1 MSFRVGIGFDVHR
14 LAEGYDLWLGGV
26 KVSHSKGS
34 VGHSDGD
41 VLIHAICDAMLGA
54 AALRDIGYHFPDND
68 PTLKGIDS
76 KILLK
81 RTLSIIQDSGY
92 SIGNID
98 STICMQSP
106 KLMDYIP
113 TMQSTLESVLGLANG
128 TVSVKATTTERLG
141 FVGREEG
148 VSAYATVLLNKIDG
162 HE

>member
-1 MSFRVGIGFDVHR
+1 
-14 LAEGYDLWLGGV
+14 
-26 KVSHSKGS
+26 
-34 VGHSDGD
+34 
-41 VLIHAICDAMLGA
+41 MLGA
-54 AALRDIGYHFPDND
+54 AALRDIGFHFPDND

-81 RTLSIIQDSGY
+81 KTLRIIQDSGY

-106 KLMDYIP
+106 KLKDYIP
-113 TMQSTLESVLGLANG
+113 SMQSTLESVLGLPSG

-141 FVGREEG
+141 FIGREEG
-148 VSAYATVLLNKIDG
+148 VSAYATVLLTKTDG